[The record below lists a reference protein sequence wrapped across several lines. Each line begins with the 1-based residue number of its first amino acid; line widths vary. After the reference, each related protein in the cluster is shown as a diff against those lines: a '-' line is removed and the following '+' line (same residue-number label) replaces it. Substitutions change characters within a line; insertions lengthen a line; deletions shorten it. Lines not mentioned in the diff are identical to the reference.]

1 MQLNFDI
8 SKPIYEQIIA
18 EIKRSLVRGDLKPG
32 SKLPSQRE
40 LARELQINHNTVQRA
55 YREMEGVNLVK
66 TIRGMG
72 TYLSENEEL
81 VIEIRKEMAN
91 TCINSF
97 DAEMFS
103 LGMDGEEIIDLVKKS
118 VKKFAK
124 WRGES
129 NEWISYSDF
138 RFNQEFPGG

>member
-40 LARELQINHNTVQRA
+40 LARELRINHNTVQRA
-55 YREMEGVNLVK
+55 YREMEGVDLVK
-66 TIRGMG
+66 TVRGMG
-72 TYLSENEEL
+72 TYLTEDQEL

-91 TCINSF
+91 TCIENF
-97 DAEMFS
+97 VDEMFS
-103 LGMDGEEIIDLVKKS
+103 LGMAGEEIVDLVKDS
-118 VKKFAK
+118 VNKYAV
-124 WRGES
+124 
-129 NEWISYSDF
+129 
-138 RFNQEFPGG
+138 

>member
-8 SKPIYEQIIA
+8 SKPIYEQIIT

-55 YREMEGVNLVK
+55 YREMEGVHLVK

-72 TYLSENEEL
+72 TYLTEDKEL
-81 VIEIRKEMAN
+81 VKEIRKEMAN
-91 TCINSF
+91 TSIESF
-97 DAEMFS
+97 VDEMFS
-103 LGMDGEEIIDLVKKS
+103 LGMDGEEIIDLVKDS
-118 VKKFAK
+118 VNKFA
-124 WRGES
+124 
-129 NEWISYSDF
+129 
-138 RFNQEFPGG
+138 

>member
-66 TIRGMG
+66 TVRGMG
-72 TYLSENEEL
+72 TYLTEDQEL

-91 TCINSF
+91 TCIENF
-97 DAEMFS
+97 VDEMFS
-103 LGMDGEEIIDLVKKS
+103 LGMAGEEIVDLVKDS
-118 VKKFAK
+118 VNKYAV
-124 WRGES
+124 
-129 NEWISYSDF
+129 
-138 RFNQEFPGG
+138 